1 MSRIAIAL
9 ACVFAICSSVGGAEK
24 RLNVVVFLA
33 DDLGIHDLGYT
44 GSTFYESPN
53 IDALSKRGCVFTS
66 AYANCP
72 VCSPTRAAIMTGKY
86 PPRVGITDYIG
97 GPQPEE
103 ARTQEKY
110 RDRLLPAAYKEH
122 LALEETTIGEVF
134 HDAGYATFF
143 AGKWHLGGK
152 GFTPDRQGFDVSLGA
167 GHQGSPGKNGYF
179 SPYNVPLSPGPKGEH
194 LDKRLASEAVTWL
207 SQQSK
212 EKPFFLYM
220 SFYDVH
226 IPLMAPAE
234 TVHYF
239 EEKRAKLK
247 LDDRFAPLGAGNV
260 RTNQS
265 HVTYAAMIKTMDDCV
280 GMIVKQLEEQKL
292 IDDTIIVFT
301 SDNGGLS
308 TAEGSPTSNA
318 PQLAGKGWAYEGG
331 TRVPMFMIVPGVT
344 RAGSSTRERAISMDL
359 YPTLAAACRLAWA
372 SPVEP
377 RLRDENKI
385 DGIDLAPALKGE
397 SLPSRPLFWHYP
409 HYGNQGGSPFSSILD
424 GNWKLIAFH
433 DPRQGVELYD
443 LAADPSEQ
451 HNVASSNKEKIAEL
465 SEKLDAWKKDVGAID
480 AAPQHQLH

>member
-1 MSRIAIAL
+1 MRPIVIAAA
-9 ACVFAICSSVGGAEK
+9 ACVFAILSSVVAAAADGK
-24 RLNVVVFLA
+24 LNVVVFLA

-86 PPRVGITDYIG
+86 PQRVGITDYIG

-110 RDRLLPAAYKEH
+110 RDRLLPAPYKER
-122 LALEETTIGEVF
+122 LALEERTIGEAF

-152 GFTPDRQGFDVSLGA
+152 GFTPDQQGFDVSLGA

-194 LDKRLASEAVTWL
+194 LDKRLASEAAKWIA
-207 SQQSK
+207 QQSR

-226 IPLMAPAE
+226 IPLMAPDE
-234 TVHYF
+234 TVKYF
-239 EEKRAKLK
+239 ENKRAKMN
-247 LDDRFAPLGAGNV
+247 LDDQFAPLGAGKV
-260 RTNQS
+260 RTIQS
-265 HVTYAAMIKTMDDCV
+265 HATYAAMIKTMDDCV
-280 GMIVKQLEEQKL
+280 GTIVKQLEDQKL
-292 IDDTIIVFT
+292 MDDTIIVFT

-308 TAEGSPTSNA
+308 TAEGSPTSNS
-318 PQLAGKGWAYEGG
+318 PQRGGKGWAYEGG
-331 TRVPMFMIVPGVT
+331 TRVPMFIIVPGVT
-344 RAGSSTRERAISMDL
+344 KAGSSSTDRAISMDL
-359 YPTLAAACRLAWA
+359 YPTLAAACRL
-372 SPVEP
+372 

-385 DGIDLAPALKGE
+385 DGVDLAPALKGE
-397 SLPSRPLFWHYP
+397 SLAPRPLFWHYP
-409 HYGNQGGSPFSSILD
+409 HYGNQGGAPFSSIVD
-424 GNWKLIAFH
+424 GNWKLIVFH
-433 DPRQGVELYD
+433 DPRQGVGLYD
-443 LAADPSEQ
+443 LAADPSEE
-451 HNVASSNKEKIAEL
+451 HNVASSNKEKVDAL
-465 SEKLDAWKKDVGAID
+465 TKKLDAWKKDVGAID
-480 AAPQHQLH
+480 ASPQHQLR